1 MFDQFALTNAFRK
14 YQAFFAKGALL
25 TGNPKKLQVFD
36 KENSCSSSVT
46 FAKRMN
52 LPYVGN
58 EFADV

>member
-14 YQAFFAKGALL
+14 YQAFFCEGCIVDRES
-25 TGNPKKLQVFD
+25 KKLQVFD

-52 LPYVGN
+52 LLYVGN